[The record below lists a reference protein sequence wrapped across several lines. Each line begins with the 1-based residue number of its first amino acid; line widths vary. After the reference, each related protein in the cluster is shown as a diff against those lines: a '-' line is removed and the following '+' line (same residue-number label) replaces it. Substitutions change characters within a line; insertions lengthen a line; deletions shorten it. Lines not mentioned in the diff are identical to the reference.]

1 MSLNIES
8 SSIKLKR
15 HTGSAGTS
23 PTSLQEG
30 EFAINLIDGHFYYGP
45 QGGGTPVDKFAFGN
59 VDLSGS
65 LNALS
70 GSSIKGHF
78 NDPLQA
84 ALRLTAPFSNSLNQ
98 TLNRA
103 LIATGT
109 LDVTAT
115 STVTSSIDHHL
126 NVNVLS
132 TPNLLADNLVVTETA
147 SINYLHTIQETAS
160 IIFTS
165 GSTTFGN
172 TLDDLHRRTGSVEIT
187 GSLKLNGA
195 EIISASYNTGSG
207 NNNGL
212 SLLNILNFD
221 DNITVTQT
229 PAGTLTLQFG
239 AANLPTLGILSPST
253 GNNIAFISNRFSKQS
268 CSYELRASWDL
279 VGGVTVQTASFE
291 ARGFGLSVTGS
302 VGQPYN
308 TENTYSLFL
317 SKDGNSEDA
326 AGNDSAPAL
335 PLNQVFYRGLTTG
348 SQSFTAS
355 IRVLDGAGQIQLIK
369 ASMSLDLSKG
379 NPTNDLTLEGDALA
393 DITVHN
399 APDKSLVS
407 VSSTRVIFEQGLSAS
422 IDIST
427 SSITTA
433 NNGWVGFANSI
444 SSSRVQFQNRLGGN
458 AGFAVDSTSTLHLH
472 NGIQTTALQGPYFS
486 TSSDEA
492 SSTTGVFLQASA
504 SVYFSASYTSSGAP
518 SRTINSNVIS
528 ANDTGG
534 TPNNATI
541 SKSRK
546 YEIVRS
552 IRTFASP
559 SESITLLGFDFYS
572 INAVD
577 SSPAIQSHSVH
588 FLTSSLD
595 GFTYQNEI
603 PAISEY
609 PDGLY
614 QWILFDSSSAFVTQI
629 SEGGFDVTGNYIS
642 GTLTYGDD
650 NAPKYRFYRKK
661 VQDGAKS
668 TTITF
673 TA

>member
-1 MSLNIES
+1 MSLNINS

-15 HTGSAGTS
+15 HTGSAGAAPS
-23 PTSLQEG
+23 SLLEG
-30 EFAINLIDGHFYYGP
+30 EFAVNLLDGHLFYGSA
-45 QGGGTPVDKFAFGN
+45 GGSSVLDNFTFGN
-59 VDLSGS
+59 TTLSGS
-65 LNALS
+65 LRTIS
-70 GSSIKGHF
+70 GSQIVAHL
-78 NDPLQA
+78 NDPLDA
-84 ALRLTAPFSNSLNQ
+84 ALRLTAPQKPLLTPSFNK
-98 TLNRA
+98 A

-109 LDVTAT
+109 LQIDAD
-115 STVTSSIDHHL
+115 SNKSSSFNHHL

-132 TPNLLADNLVVTETA
+132 TPNVVANNLVVTETA
-147 SINYLHTIQETAS
+147 SINFLHTIEESAS

-187 GSLKLNGA
+187 GSLELNGA
-195 EIISASYNTGSG
+195 PVTSYNTGSG

-212 SLLNILNFD
+212 SLVNILNFD

-229 PAGTLTLQFG
+229 AAGTLTLQFG
-239 AANLPTLGILSPST
+239 AANLPTLGVLSPST
-253 GNNIAFISNRFSKQS
+253 GNNITFISDRFSKQS

-279 VGGVTVQTASFE
+279 VGGVTVQTASFC
-291 ARGFGLSVTGS
+291 RGTFGLSRTGS
-302 VGQPYN
+302 FGTPYN
-308 TENTYSLFL
+308 TVNTYSLFL
-317 SKDGNSEDA
+317 SKDGDSSDA
-326 AGNDSAPAL
+326 AGNTSAPEL
-335 PLNQVFYRGLTTG
+335 PRSQTTYRGLTTG

-355 IRVLDGAGQIQLIK
+355 IKVLDGAGQFQVVE
-369 ASMSLDLSKG
+369 ASMSLNLSKN

-444 SSSRVQFQNRLGGN
+444 SSSRVQFQNRLGTN
-458 AGFAVDSTSTLHLH
+458 ALLAESIGTLHLH
-472 NGIQTTALQGPYFS
+472 NSDDSNTRSGPYFS
-486 TSSDEA
+486 TSSAE
-492 SSTTGVFLQASA
+492 SPSLIGEFLQATA

-528 ANDTGG
+528 VNDTGG
-534 TPNNATI
+534 TPNDATI

-559 SESITLLGFDFYS
+559 SESIISSQTDFYS
-572 INAVD
+572 INAVN

-588 FLTSSLD
+588 FLTLSLD

-629 SEGGFDVTGNYIS
+629 SEGGFNVTGNYIS
-642 GTLTYGDD
+642 GTLTYGDG
-650 NAPKYRFYRKK
+650 NAPKYKFYRKK
-661 VQDGAKS
+661 VQDGQKS